1 MRYQS
6 TVTINK
12 NFAGF
17 QNAIMEDAAAAA
29 YMVAEEVMT
38 DSKMNY
44 VPVVN
49 GFLRMS
55 GQVGKPKIEQNRI
68 TIQLGYGGPTTVGVN
83 VTYALKV
90 HEAPDH
96 HGQQKNKYLVKPL
109 YAAVPRMPKFISIFM
124 AERLRARGSFI

>member
-1 MRYQS
+1 MRYKS
-6 TVTINK
+6 TVTIDK
-12 NFAGF
+12 NFDGF

-55 GQVGKPKIEQNRI
+55 GQVSKPKIEQHRI
-68 TIQLGYGGPTTVGVN
+68 TVQLGYGGPTTVGVN

>member
-1 MRYQS
+1 MRYRS
-6 TVTINK
+6 EVVINK
-12 NFAGF
+12 NFVGF
-17 QNAIMEDAAAAA
+17 EKAIMEDAAAAVYQA
-29 YMVAEEVMT
+29 AEEIMT

-44 VPVVN
+44 VPVVK
-49 GFLRMS
+49 GYLRMS
-55 GQVGKPKIEQNRI
+55 GMVKQPKIEQNRI
-68 TIQLGYGGPTTVGVN
+68 MVELGYGGPTTIGYN

-109 YAAVPRMPKFISIFM
+109 YAAAPKLPKYISIFM

>member
-55 GQVGKPKIEQNRI
+55 GQVGKPKIEQHRI